1 MNKEKIIEFINK
13 NNIKEFRNEIIEAK
27 YVDIAEIF
35 EELDEKE
42 QLIAF
47 RMLPKD
53 MSADVFSYLPVSV
66 QEDIITQITDKE
78 ISYIIEEL
86 FVDDAVDLLDEL
98 PAIVVKKILQNAKP
112 ETRNI
117 LNQFLNYAEDSAG
130 SIMTSEYIA
139 LKKDITIEQAIK
151 RIRTWKC

>member
-1 MNKEKIIEFINK
+1 MH
-13 NNIKEFRNEIIEAK
+13 
-27 YVDIAEIF
+27 
-35 EELDEKE
+35 
-42 QLIAF
+42 
-47 RMLPKD
+47 
-53 MSADVFSYLPVSV
+53 YLPPNLNKPLA
-66 QEDIITQITDKE
+66 ICFFIC
-78 ISYIIEEL
+78 YNIIEEL

-151 RIRTWKC
+151 RIRTVAKDKEEIYKIIKGIKV